1 MSNTVFLEKL
11 ENFTSSYPR
20 VIDLSLNR
28 IYRLLSKLG
37 NPHLKLPP
45 VIHVAGTNGKGS
57 TIAFLSKSLICSGK
71 KIHIY
76 TSPHLLEVT
85 ERFVIANKIISYEKL
100 FEMLD
105 YCVEVN
111 NGEPIT
117 QFEMLTCIAFL
128 LMSNTQADVAI
139 LETGL
144 GGRLDA
150 TNVVNKPLLT
160 IITSIS
166 IDHTDFLGSTLEM
179 IAKEKAG
186 IIKNNTLCISAPQNS
201 LVKKVLINKCAL
213 NNSKL
218 IICNKNSFFNEIKD
232 GFIIKGLK
240 NNTFTFSTPSLN
252 GRHQIINAVL
262 AATSLILFPKLKVS
276 YNHINEGITSTM
288 WKGRLECINKGNIKK
303 IIPTSS
309 EVWLD
314 GGHNIAGAKIIKQWI
329 KDQKMNNIILICG
342 FLKNKDV
349 RKILSIL
356 KAHINYII
364 FVPLE
369 NTKNSYPIKEL
380 KIIAKSKNIKN
391 FYKNSLK
398 GALDSELI
406 LPESK
411 ILIFGS
417 LYLVGEV
424 IKLDNI

>member
-1 MSNTVFLEKL
+1 
-11 ENFTSSYPR
+11 
-20 VIDLSLNR
+20 
-28 IYRLLSKLG
+28 
-37 NPHLKLPP
+37 
-45 VIHVAGTNGKGS
+45 
-57 TIAFLSKSLICSGK
+57 
-71 KIHIY
+71 
-76 TSPHLLEVT
+76 
-85 ERFVIANKIISYEKL
+85 
-100 FEMLD
+100 
-105 YCVEVN
+105 
-111 NGEPIT
+111 
-117 QFEMLTCIAFL
+117 
-128 LMSNTQADVAI
+128 
-139 LETGL
+139 
-144 GGRLDA
+144 
-150 TNVVNKPLLT
+150 
-160 IITSIS
+160 
-166 IDHTDFLGSTLEM
+166 M

-201 LVKKVLINKCAL
+201 LVEKVLVNKCAL

-218 IICNKNSFFNEIKD
+218 IICYENSFFNEIND

-240 NNTFTFSTPSLN
+240 NNTYTFSTPSLN

-288 WKGRLECINKGNIKK
+288 WKGRLELINKGNIKK

-329 KDQKMNNIILICG
+329 NDEKMNNIILICG

-349 RKILSIL
+349 KKILSIL

-369 NTKNSYPIKEL
+369 NTKNSYSIKEL
-380 KIIAKSKNIKN
+380 KMIAKSINIKN

-398 GALDSELI
+398 DALDSELI

-424 IKLDNI
+424 IKIDNI